1 VICINM
7 EDITFL
13 FYSHSDY
20 SDLWE
25 ILRDITPQLI
35 PTKYKRLI
43 AINANAPNQPTGFDG
58 VLTYDDSL
66 NYSDKV
72 LSLINQISTE
82 YVAFIH
88 DNDLM
93 MSFSNVSFTDLF
105 NIIKTN
111 HIDRCIFGIIGRN
124 NGTIHHPHFNLV
136 NSKSTETPHFRTPYD
151 VGPSI
156 WKVAA
161 FKSAL
166 AVVPNMSYRDIEE
179 SAIQNYCTEHLNI
192 YGFANDDTKPA
203 YYVIGRPFSEPFQ
216 FLHMFVRG
224 KMYEP
229 YVYMDQEA
237 IFIDL
242 KNKYPILLNR
252 PIAENSY
259 EVFHYLC
266 KRTV

>member
-1 VICINM
+1 M
-7 EDITFL
+7 ENITFL

-25 ILRDITPQLI
+25 ILKDVTSQLI
-35 PTKYKRLI
+35 PKNYKRLV
-43 AINANAPNQPTGFDG
+43 AINANAPTQPIGFDG
-58 VLTYDDSL
+58 VLRYDDSL

-72 LSLINQISTE
+72 LLLMNQITTE

-93 MSFSNVSFTDLF
+93 MNFSDVIFTDLLT
-105 NIIKTN
+105 IIKN
-111 HIDRCIFGIIGRN
+111 NNIDRCIFGIIGRN
-124 NGTIHHPHFNLV
+124 NGTIHHPYFNLV
-136 NSKSTETPHFRTPYD
+136 DAKTTQTSRFCIPYD

-156 WKVAA
+156 WKVTA

-166 AVVPNMSYRDIEE
+166 TAIPNTSYRDIEQ
-179 SAIQNYCTEHLNI
+179 SDIQNYCKTNLKI

-203 YYVIGRPFSEPFQ
+203 YYVIGRPFSESFQ
-216 FLHMFVRG
+216 FLHIFVRG

-237 IFIDL
+237 NFIAL

-252 PIAENSY
+252 TMAENSY

-266 KRTV
+266 NRTV

>member
-1 VICINM
+1 M
-7 EDITFL
+7 GDITFL

-25 ILRDITPQLI
+25 ILKDITSQLI
-35 PTKYKRLI
+35 PSTYKRLI
-43 AINANAPNQPTGFDG
+43 AINANSTIHPAGFDG

-72 LSLINQISTE
+72 LSLMNQISTE

-93 MSFSNVSFTDLF
+93 MSFLDNVFNDLF
-105 NIIKTN
+105 TIIRTNNI
-111 HIDRCIFGIIGRN
+111 HRCIFGIIGRN

-136 NSKSTETPHFRTPYD
+136 DVKATQSSRFRIPYD

-156 WKVAA
+156 WKVEA

-166 AVVPNMSYRDIEE
+166 ASVPNTSYRDIED
-179 SAIQNYCTEHLNI
+179 SAIQTYCTDNLKV

-237 IFIDL
+237 NFVAI
-242 KNKYPILLNR
+242 KNRYPILLKR
-252 PIAENSY
+252 SMADDSY
-259 EVFHYLC
+259 GVFHYLC
-266 KRTV
+266 NRTV

>member
-1 VICINM
+1 M
-7 EDITFL
+7 DITFL

-20 SDLWE
+20 SDIWE
-25 ILRDITPQLI
+25 ILKDNTSRLI
-35 PTKYKRLI
+35 PSTYKRLI
-43 AINANAPNQPTGFDG
+43 AVNANAPNQPAGFDG

-72 LSLINQISTE
+72 LSLINQIPTK

-88 DNDLM
+88 DNDII
-93 MSFSNVSFTDLF
+93 MSFSDSVFGDLLT
-105 NIIKTN
+105 ILQTN
-111 HIDRCIFGIIGRN
+111 NIDRCIFGIIGRN
-124 NGTIHHPHFNLV
+124 NGTICHPHFNLV
-136 NSKSTETPHFRTPYD
+136 NSKDTQSSHFRIPYD

-156 WKVAA
+156 WRVEA
-161 FKSAL
+161 FKNAL
-166 AVVPNMSYRDIEE
+166 GVVPNMSYRDIEE
-179 SAIQNYCTEHLNI
+179 SAIQNYCAENLKV
-192 YGFANDDTKPA
+192 YGFANDDSKPE

-237 IFIDL
+237 NFVAL

-252 PIAENSY
+252 PMADDSY
-259 EVFHYLC
+259 GVFHYLC
-266 KRTV
+266 NRTV

>member
-1 VICINM
+1 M
-7 EDITFL
+7 DATFL

-25 ILRDITPQLI
+25 ILKDNISQHI
-35 PTKYKRLI
+35 PSKYKRLI
-43 AINANAPNQPTGFDG
+43 AINSNSSNQPTGFDD

-66 NYSDKV
+66 NYSDKISA
-72 LSLINQISTE
+72 LMNQITTE
-82 YVAFIH
+82 YVVFIH

-93 MSFSNVSFTDLF
+93 ISFSDVVFADLLST
-105 NIIKTN
+105 IKTN

-136 NSKSTETPHFRTPYD
+136 NSKATQTSHFCIPYD

-156 WKVAA
+156 WRVEA

-166 AVVPNMSYRDIEE
+166 AVFPNVSYRDIED
-179 SAIQNYCTEHLNI
+179 SAIQTYCTDHLNV

-237 IFIDL
+237 NFLAL

-252 PIAENSY
+252 EVAEGSY
-259 EVFHYLC
+259 GVFHYLC
-266 KRTV
+266 NRTV

>member
-1 VICINM
+1 M
-7 EDITFL
+7 KDITFL
-13 FYSHSDY
+13 FYTHSDY
-20 SDLWE
+20 ADLWE
-25 ILRDITPQLI
+25 VLKDTTSKLI
-35 PTKYKRLI
+35 PTKYKRLV
-43 AINANAPNQPTGFDG
+43 AVNANAPNKPVGFDG

-88 DNDLM
+88 DNDLIL
-93 MSFSNVSFTDLF
+93 SFSNSIFTDIF
-105 NIIKTN
+105 NIIKAN
-111 HIDRCIFGIIGRN
+111 NIDRFIFGIIGRN

-136 NSKSTETPHFRTPYD
+136 NSRDTRTTRFRIPYD

-166 AVVPNMSYRDIEE
+166 AVVPNTSYRDIED
-179 SAIQNYCTEHLNI
+179 SAIQKYCTDHLNI
-192 YGFANDDTKPA
+192 YGFSNDDTKPA
-203 YYVIGRPFSEPFQ
+203 YYVIGRPFLEPFQ

-237 IFIDL
+237 NFVML

-252 PIAENSY
+252 PMADDSY
-259 EVFHYLC
+259 GTFHNLC
-266 KRTV
+266 GRTV

>member
-1 VICINM
+1 MIYINM

-20 SDLWE
+20 SDLWDV
-25 ILRDITPQLI
+25 LKDTTSKLI
-35 PTKYKRLI
+35 PTKYRRLV
-43 AINANAPNQPTGFDG
+43 AVNANSSTQPVGFDG
-58 VLTYDDSL
+58 ILTYDDSL

-72 LSLINQISTE
+72 LSIMNQISTE
-82 YVAFIH
+82 YVVFIH

-93 MSFSNVSFTDLF
+93 MSFSDVIFTDLLGL
-105 NIIKTN
+105 IKTN

-136 NSKSTETPHFRTPYD
+136 DAKATQTSRFRIPYD
-151 VGPSI
+151 VGPSVWRI
-156 WKVAA
+156 QA
-161 FKSAL
+161 FKNAL
-166 AVVPNMSYRDIEE
+166 TVVPNTSYRDIED

-192 YGFANDDTKPA
+192 YGFANDDTKRA
-203 YYVIGRPFSEPFQ
+203 CYVIGRPFPEPFQ

-224 KMYEP
+224 KMYES

-237 IFIDL
+237 NFVEL

-252 PIAENSY
+252 SIAENSY
-259 EVFHYLC
+259 ESFHHLC

>member
-1 VICINM
+1 M
-7 EDITFL
+7 DTTFL
-13 FYSHSDY
+13 FYTHSDY
-20 SDLWE
+20 DDLWE
-25 ILRDITPQLI
+25 VLKDITSTLI
-35 PTKYKRLI
+35 PNKYKRLV
-43 AINANAPNQPTGFDG
+43 AVNANAPNQPAGFDDI
-58 VLTYDDSL
+58 LTYDDSL

-72 LSLINQISTE
+72 LSLINHITTE
-82 YVAFIH
+82 YVVFVH

-93 MSFSNVSFTDLF
+93 MSFSDKIFTELVST
-105 NIIKTN
+105 IKT
-111 HIDRCIFGIIGRN
+111 HTIDRCIFGIIGRN
-124 NGTIHHPHFNLV
+124 NGTIQHPNFNLV
-136 NSKSTETPHFRTPYD
+136 NSKSTETPHFCTPYD

-156 WKVAA
+156 WKVEA
-161 FKSAL
+161 FKDAL
-166 AVVPNMSYRDIEE
+166 AIVPNTSYRDIEGSE
-179 SAIQNYCTEHLNI
+179 IQTYCTNHLNV

-237 IFIDL
+237 NFVHL

-252 PIAENSY
+252 PMAEDSY
-259 EVFHYLC
+259 GIFHHLC